1 MRKAITVVCSLLL
14 SALAIPL
21 VIAGEVVLIDADER
35 YATEKADREMRKAAR
50 QPHKNCCPLH
60 R

>member
-1 MRKAITVVCSLLL
+1 MSKVGACVCG
-14 SALAIPL
+14 AL
-21 VIAGEVVLIDADER
+21 VVLASIPFVVAGALVLVDADER
-35 YATEKADREMRKAAR
+35 YATEKADRELRKAAR